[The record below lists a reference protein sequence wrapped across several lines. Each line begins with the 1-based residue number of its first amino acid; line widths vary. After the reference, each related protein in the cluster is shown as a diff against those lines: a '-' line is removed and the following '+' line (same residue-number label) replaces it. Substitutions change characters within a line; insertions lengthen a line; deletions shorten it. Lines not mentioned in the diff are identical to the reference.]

1 MFPTQEN
8 DLNDVMNCQ
17 DLSTPTIYLNS
28 FSQIAFRKIYGL
40 KCLHCDQNDVLTS
53 NGTYLNFHINSL

>member
-28 FSQIAFRKIYGL
+28 FSLRAFRKIYGL
-40 KCLHCDQNDVLTS
+40 KCLHCDENNVLTS
-53 NGTYLNFHINSL
+53 NGT